1 MEPQSTTPYQ
11 IIGVSPY
18 ADEATIAAAFRTR
31 MAEVHPDRATSEDD
45 RARRTA
51 AAATV
56 SAAYRVL
63 RDPEARA
70 DLDLELAA
78 ADSWGWRIGRLRA
91 AIGRRR
97 APSIK
102 RPSVRVP
109 EVRIPEMRIPEMR
122 VPEVELPFDADDL
135 RAASA
140 RGGSLLRTIGG
151 FLFDTRLG
159 QWLVLVLL
167 WAVPALADALTGRG
181 LPSQVVLLLI
191 AGTAALMG
199 RRGAPSPAHDAAAI
213 LLPMADRLGRA
224 LLRTGARVAVGAS
237 VGAVRAARESKA
249 WREQMAEQVQRE
261 MAEADRR
268 ERGDR
273 PSRREERAPRDD
285 RDGRYIPREERAPR
299 DDRDGRYIP
308 REERAPRGDRDGRYI
323 PREERGRGG
332 DRDDRPARVP
342 RDDDDG
348 PARGGRAEDRRRGRD
363 DRDDRPPT
371 VFSRRG

>member
-1 MEPQSTTPYQ
+1 MESPHVTPYE

-18 ADEATIAAAFRTR
+18 ADEATIAGAFRTK
-31 MAEVHPDRATSEDD
+31 MAEVHPDRARDEED
-45 RARRTA
+45 RVRRTA

-97 APSIK
+97 APSIT
-102 RPSVRVP
+102 RPSVRIP
-109 EVRIPEMRIPEMR
+109 EVRIPEMR
-122 VPEVELPFDADDL
+122 VPEVELPFDGDDL

-167 WAVPALADALTGRG
+167 WAVPALVDALTGRG
-181 LPSQVVLLLI
+181 LPSSAILLLI
-191 AGTAALMG
+191 AGAAALMG
-199 RRGAPSPAHDAAAI
+199 RRGAPSPAHDAATS
-213 LLPMADRLGRA
+213 LLPLADRLGRA

-285 RDGRYIPREERAPR
+285 RDGRYIPREERSPR
-299 DDRDGRYIP
+299 DDRDGRYIS
-308 REERAPRGDRDGRYI
+308 REERGRGSDRDERYI

-332 DRDDRPARVP
+332 DRDERPARVT
-342 RDDDDG
+342 RDDDG
-348 PARGGRAEDRRRGRD
+348 PARGGRAEERRRGRD

>member
-1 MEPQSTTPYQ
+1 MESQSAPPYE

-18 ADEATIAAAFRTR
+18 ADEATIAAAFRTK
-31 MAEVHPDRATSEDD
+31 MAEVHPDRAHSEDD

-63 RDPEARA
+63 RDPEARV

-102 RPSVRVP
+102 RPTVRVP

-140 RGGSLLRTIGG
+140 RGGSLLRAIGG

-167 WAVPALADALTGRG
+167 WTVPALVDALTGRG
-181 LPSQVVLLLI
+181 LPSQAILLLI
-191 AGTAALMG
+191 AGTAALLG
-199 RRGAPSPAHDAAAI
+199 RRGAPSPAHDAATI
-213 LLPMADRLGRA
+213 LLPLADRLGRA

-285 RDGRYIPREERAPR
+285 RDGRYIPREER
-299 DDRDGRYIP
+299 
-308 REERAPRGDRDGRYI
+308 
-323 PREERGRGG
+323 GRGG
-332 DRDDRPARVP
+332 DRDDRPARVT
-342 RDDDDG
+342 RDDDG
-348 PARGGRAEDRRRGRD
+348 PARGGRAEERRRPLERGRD

>member
-1 MEPQSTTPYQ
+1 MESPHVTPYE

-18 ADEATIAAAFRTR
+18 ADEATIAGAFRTK
-31 MAEVHPDRATSEDD
+31 MAEVHPDRARDEED
-45 RARRTA
+45 RVRRTA

-97 APSIK
+97 APSIT
-102 RPSVRVP
+102 RPS
-109 EVRIPEMRIPEMR
+109 VRIPEMRIPEMR
-122 VPEVELPFDADDL
+122 VPEVELPFDGDDL

-167 WAVPALADALTGRG
+167 WAVPALVDALTGRG
-181 LPSQVVLLLI
+181 LPSSAILLLI

-199 RRGAPSPAHDAAAI
+199 RRGAPSPAHDAATS
-213 LLPMADRLGRA
+213 LLPLADRLGRA

-249 WREQMAEQVQRE
+249 WREQMAKQVQRE

-268 ERGDR
+268 ERSDR
-273 PSRREERAPRDD
+273 PSRREERAPRDDRDGRYIPREDRAPRDD

-308 REERAPRGDRDGRYI
+308 REERGRGSDRD
-323 PREERGRGG
+323 E
-332 DRDDRPARVP
+332 RPARVT
-342 RDDDDG
+342 RDDDG

>member
-1 MEPQSTTPYQ
+1 
-11 IIGVSPY
+11 
-18 ADEATIAAAFRTR
+18 
-31 MAEVHPDRATSEDD
+31 
-45 RARRTA
+45 
-51 AAATV
+51 
-56 SAAYRVL
+56 
-63 RDPEARA
+63 
-70 DLDLELAA
+70 
-78 ADSWGWRIGRLRA
+78 
-91 AIGRRR
+91 
-97 APSIK
+97 
-102 RPSVRVP
+102 
-109 EVRIPEMRIPEMR
+109 MRIPEMR
-122 VPEVELPFDADDL
+122 VPEVELPFDGDDL

-159 QWLVLVLL
+159 QWLVLGLL
-167 WAVPALADALTGRG
+167 WAVPALVDALTGRG
-181 LPSQVVLLLI
+181 LPSSVILLLI

-199 RRGAPSPAHDAAAI
+199 RRGAPSPAHDAATS
-213 LLPMADRLGRA
+213 LLPLADRLGRA

-299 DDRDGRYIP
+299 DDRDGRYIS
-308 REERAPRGDRDGRYI
+308 REERGRGGDRDERYI

-332 DRDDRPARVP
+332 DRDERPARVA
-342 RDDDDG
+342 RDDDR
-348 PARGGRAEDRRRGRD
+348 PARGGRGEERRRPIERD
-363 DRDDRPPT
+363 RGDRDDRPPT
-371 VFSRRG
+371 VFTRRG

>member
-1 MEPQSTTPYQ
+1 MEQSSATPYQ

-18 ADEATIAAAFRTR
+18 ADEATIAAAFRAK
-31 MAEVHPDRATSEDD
+31 MAEVHPDRARDEED
-45 RARRTA
+45 RVQRTA

-97 APSIK
+97 APSIT

-159 QWLVLVLL
+159 QWLVLGLL
-167 WAVPALADALTGRG
+167 WAVPALVDALTGRG
-181 LPSQVVLLLI
+181 LPSHVVLLLL
-191 AGTAALMG
+191 AAAAALMG
-199 RRGAPSPAHDAAAI
+199 RRGAPSPAHDAATI
-213 LLPMADRLGRA
+213 LLPLADRLGRA

-273 PSRREERAPRDD
+273 PSRREERVARDD
-285 RDGRYIPREERAPR
+285 RDGRYIPRE
-299 DDRDGRYIP
+299 D
-308 REERAPRGDRDGRYI
+308 
-323 PREERGRGG
+323 RGRGG
-332 DRDDRPARVP
+332 DRDERSGRSPRDDDRSARSTRDDDRSARPAR
-342 RDDDDG
+342 DDDG
-348 PARGGRAEDRRRGRD
+348 PARGGRHEERRRPLERGRD